1 MGKQWKERQTL
12 FSWAPKIT
20 VDGDNSRKVKRHLLL
35 GRKAMTNLDSVFKQR
50 HHFADKG
57 PYSQS
62 YSFSN
67 SHIWMW
73 ELDHKKGWELKN
85 WCFQNVVLEKTLE
98 SPLDIK
104 EIKQVNPGGNQP
116 WIFIGRNDAEAETPI
131 FWPPNVKRQLIGKD
145 PYAGK
150 DWGQEEK
157 ETPEDQ
163 VVGWTWV
170 WTNSGRQRRTGK
182 PGVLHSMGSQRVR
195 HDWLAEQRQNH
206 VQALFFLLEPF
217 NLIRV
222 TCSRM

>member
-1 MGKQWKERQTL
+1 
-12 FSWAPKIT
+12 
-20 VDGDNSRKVKRHLLL
+20 
-35 GRKAMTNLDSVFKQR
+35 MTNLDSVFKQR

-62 YSFSN
+62 YCFYN

-104 EIKQVNPGGNQP
+104 EIKPVNPEGNQP
-116 WIFIGRNDAEAETPI
+116 WIFIERNDAEAETPI
-131 FWPPNVKRQLIGKD
+131 LWPPNVKRQLIGKD

-150 DWGQEEK
+150 DWRQEEK
-157 ETPEDQ
+157 ETPEDE

-170 WTNSGRQRRTGK
+170 WTNSGRQWRTGK
-182 PGVLHSMGSQRVR
+182 PGVLYSMESQRVR
-195 HDWLAEQRQNH
+195 HDWPTEQQQNH
-206 VQALFFLLEPF
+206 VQALSFLLEPF